1 MGNKKFLLRQSLS
14 STIKRLKSEWA
25 PINSMSS
32 NYSKVLENMK
42 LWGNRFWNIFDLL
55 DRIKKSI
62 HNGEELNTIV
72 IIRSDDFPEA
82 MMDYIIMFM
91 VTETAV
97 FFAENGHLTLD
108 IAEYMTWIWKEPY
121 FNNKKI
127 LIADLRNLHIRKE
140 LDQEK
145 YLLKLLQVTSK
156 RMNSKLYNIII
167 IDESIKDLIQWNE
180 YISTKIKNTILLR

>member
-1 MGNKKFLLRQSLS
+1 MWNKNFLLRQSLS
-14 STIKRLKSEWA
+14 STIKKLKSEWA

-42 LWGNRFWNIFDLL
+42 LWNNRFWDIFNLL
-55 DRIKKSI
+55 DKIKKSI

-108 IAEYMTWIWKEPY
+108 IAKYMTWIWEDPY
-121 FNNKKI
+121 YNNKKI